1 MEGVGLV
8 DPRPHAG
15 GGYIRWDAGIL
26 TRKVLSVDVV
36 YKVPSECLIPVI

>member
-1 MEGVGLV
+1 MEGVSLV
-8 DPRPHAG
+8 DPRPYA
-15 GGYIRWDAGIL
+15 GGYIRWDVGIL